1 LGARNRIGV
10 NVIGVKTSDGEF
22 LTNPGPSTKLDN
34 ASKLFVLG
42 NETQIELLNR
52 LFGFQAPE

>member
-1 LGARNRIGV
+1 M